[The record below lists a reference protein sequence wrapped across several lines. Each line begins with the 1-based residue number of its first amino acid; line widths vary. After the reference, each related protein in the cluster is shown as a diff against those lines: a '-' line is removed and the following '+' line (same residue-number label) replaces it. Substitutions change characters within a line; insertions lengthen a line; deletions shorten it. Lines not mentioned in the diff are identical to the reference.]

1 MRKQNHEP
9 WLFVVVVSVEQRKM
23 IAGARESRRDDIM
36 RDIDKVAMSYWY
48 VDRHSRIRPIQI
60 VEMIGPVD
68 L

>member
-1 MRKQNHEP
+1 
-9 WLFVVVVSVEQRKM
+9 M

-48 VDRHSRIRPIQI
+48 VDRHSRILPTQI